1 MKFNLSSKQ
10 TSKLSISTQLQN
22 AIKLLQMSAV
32 EINQE
37 IQNIFESNPLIE
49 KEDNC
54 EEYEEDNCEEH
65 YSHYKDYNLNENK
78 SMVSVS
84 DVIEKT
90 AAEEDSLQ
98 QYLIWQIQLL
108 NISEQ
113 DKKIAETIID
123 YINDDGYLIK
133 DILDIFDDIYDG
145 FDISIDELIAVQH
158 LIQNLDPEGTGTN
171 GIQESLVIQV
181 QNSDL
186 ESNIINKT
194 CLVINEFFKE
204 YVDKDF
210 KIIRKNLNI
219 SKEEIILID
228 KIIKKQNARPGSCVG
243 RNEIYDYIIPDLKV
257 IKKGSN
263 WIIISNKLVS
273 PDIKINEK
281 YINISSLKISD
292 EDKEYVKNN
301 LQEAKSFIKN
311 IKYRNDTLLSLAES
325 ILSNQIDFFNYGI
338 EKVKPMNLNEIAKD
352 INVHESTVSR
362 LTNGKYIETPYGVF
376 ELKFFFS
383 SSIINDFGDNFSSV
397 SIKEKIKKIIHSEDK
412 SNPFSDEKIVGLLS
426 NQNIKL
432 ARRTVTK
439 YRESLNLMSSSKRKT
454 K

>member
-65 YSHYKDYNLNENK
+65 YSHYKDYNLPENK

-133 DILDIFDDIYDG
+133 DILDIFDDIYGDS
-145 FDISIDELIAVQH
+145 DISIDELIAVQH

-204 YVDKDF
+204 YVDKNF
-210 KIIRKNLNI
+210 QIIRKNLNI

-432 ARRTVTK
+432 ARRTVAK

>member
-65 YSHYKDYNLNENK
+65 YSHYKDYNLTENK

-133 DILDIFDDIYDG
+133 DILDIFDDIYGDS
-145 FDISIDELIAVQH
+145 DISIDELIAVQH
-158 LIQNLDPEGTGTN
+158 LIQNLDPEGTGAN

-204 YVDKDF
+204 YVDKNF

-228 KIIKKQNARPGSCVG
+228 KIIRKQNARPGSCVG

-257 IKKGSN
+257 IKKGSD

-292 EDKEYVKNN
+292 EDKEYIKNN

-432 ARRTVTK
+432 ARRTVAK
-439 YRESLNLMSSSKRKT
+439 YRESLNLMSSSKS
-454 K
+454 

>member
-133 DILDIFDDIYDG
+133 DILDIFDDIYG
-145 FDISIDELIAVQH
+145 GSDITIDELIAVQH
-158 LIQNLDPEGTGTN
+158 LIQNLDPEGVGTN

-204 YVDKDF
+204 YVDKNF

-243 RNEIYDYIIPDLKV
+243 RKEIYDYIIPDLKV
-257 IKKGSN
+257 IKKGSD

-325 ILSNQIDFFNYGI
+325 ILSNQIDFFNCGI
-338 EKVKPMNLNEIAKD
+338 EKVKPMVLNEVAKD
-352 INVHESTVSR
+352 ITVHESTVSR
-362 LTNGKYIETPYGVF
+362 LTNGKYIDTPYGIF

-412 SNPFSDEKIVGLLS
+412 SNPFSDEKITDLLS

-432 ARRTVTK
+432 ARRTVAK

>member
-65 YSHYKDYNLNENK
+65 YSHYKDYNLTETN

-133 DILDIFDDIYDG
+133 DILDIFDDIYGDS
-145 FDISIDELIAVQH
+145 DISIDELIAVQH
-158 LIQNLDPEGTGTN
+158 LIQNLDPEGTGAN

-204 YVDKDF
+204 YVDKNF

-257 IKKGSN
+257 IKKGSD

-273 PDIKINEK
+273 PDIRINEK

>member
-65 YSHYKDYNLNENK
+65 YSHYKDYNLTENK

-133 DILDIFDDIYDG
+133 DILDIFDDIYGDS
-145 FDISIDELIAVQH
+145 DISIDELIAVQH
-158 LIQNLDPEGTGTN
+158 LIQNLDPEGTGEWNTR
-171 GIQESLVIQV
+171 IFSYSSTKLRLRI
-181 QNSDL
+181 
-186 ESNIINKT
+186 NIKNKT
-194 CLVINEFFKE
+194 CIVINEFFKE
-204 YVDKDF
+204 Y
-210 KIIRKNLNI
+210 
-219 SKEEIILID
+219 
-228 KIIKKQNARPGSCVG
+228 A
-243 RNEIYDYIIPDLKV
+243 
-257 IKKGSN
+257 
-263 WIIISNKLVS
+263 
-273 PDIKINEK
+273 
-281 YINISSLKISD
+281 
-292 EDKEYVKNN
+292 
-301 LQEAKSFIKN
+301 
-311 IKYRNDTLLSLAES
+311 
-325 ILSNQIDFFNYGI
+325 
-338 EKVKPMNLNEIAKD
+338 
-352 INVHESTVSR
+352 
-362 LTNGKYIETPYGVF
+362 
-376 ELKFFFS
+376 
-383 SSIINDFGDNFSSV
+383 
-397 SIKEKIKKIIHSEDK
+397 EKILKLLGKI
-412 SNPFSDEKIVGLLS
+412 
-426 NQNIKL
+426 
-432 ARRTVTK
+432 
-439 YRESLNLMSSSKRKT
+439 
-454 K
+454 

>member
-65 YSHYKDYNLNENK
+65 YSHYKDYNLTETN

-133 DILDIFDDIYDG
+133 DILDIFDDIYGDS
-145 FDISIDELIAVQH
+145 DISIDELIAVQH
-158 LIQNLDPEGTGTN
+158 LIQNLDPEGTGAN

-204 YVDKDF
+204 YVDKNF

-257 IKKGSN
+257 IKKGSD

>member
-65 YSHYKDYNLNENK
+65 YSHYKDYNLSENK
-78 SMVSVS
+78 SMISKS
-84 DVIEKT
+84 DIIEKT
-90 AAEEDSLQ
+90 IAEEDSLQ
-98 QYLIWQIQLL
+98 KYLIWQIQLL

-123 YINDDGYLIK
+123 YINNDGYLIK

-145 FDISIDELIAVQH
+145 SDISIDELIAVQH

-204 YVDKDF
+204 YVDKNF
-210 KIIRKNLNI
+210 QIIRKNLNI

-243 RNEIYDYIIPDLKV
+243 RSEIYDYIIPDLKV

-338 EKVKPMNLNEIAKD
+338 EKVKPMNLNKVAKD

>member
-1 MKFNLSSKQ
+1 MKFNLSQKQ
-10 TSKLSISTQLQN
+10 SSKLSISTQLQN

-54 EEYEEDNCEEH
+54 EEYEEGNCEEH
-65 YSHYKDYNLNENK
+65 YSHYKDYNLSENK
-78 SMVSVS
+78 SMISTS
-84 DVIEKT
+84 DIIEKT

-123 YINDDGYLIK
+123 YINDDGYLSK
-133 DILDIFDDIYDG
+133 DILDIFDDIYNG
-145 FDISIDELIAVQH
+145 SDISIDELIAVQH
-158 LIQNLDPEGTGTN
+158 LIQNLDPEGTGVS
-171 GIQESLVIQV
+171 GIQESLLIQV

-186 ESNIINKT
+186 ESNIRNKT

-204 YVDKDF
+204 YSSKNF
-210 KIIRKNLNI
+210 QIIRKNLNI
-219 SKEEIILID
+219 SEEEIHLID
-228 KIIKKQNARPGSCVG
+228 EIIKRQNARPGSCVG
-243 RNEIYDYIIPDLKV
+243 RNEIFDYIIPDLKV
-257 IKKGSN
+257 IKKGSH
-263 WIIISNKLVS
+263 WIIVSNKLIS

-292 EDKEYVKNN
+292 EDKEYIKNN
-301 LQEAKSFIKN
+301 LKEAKSFIKN

-325 ILSNQIDFFNYGI
+325 ILRNQIDFFNYGI
-338 EKVKPMNLNEIAKD
+338 EKIKPMNLNEVAKD

-362 LTNGKYIETPYGVF
+362 LTNGKYIDTPYGIF

-383 SSIINDFGDNFSSV
+383 SSIITDFGDNFSSI
-397 SIKEKIKKIIHSEDK
+397 SIKEKIKKIINAENK
-412 SNPFSDEKIVGLLS
+412 SDPFSDEKIVDLLFD
-426 NQNIKL
+426 QNIKL
-432 ARRTVTK
+432 ARRTVAK

>member
-133 DILDIFDDIYDG
+133 DILDIFDDIYG
-145 FDISIDELIAVQH
+145 GSDITIDELIAVQH
-158 LIQNLDPEGTGTN
+158 LIQNLDPEGVGTN

-204 YVDKDF
+204 YVDKNF

-243 RNEIYDYIIPDLKV
+243 RKEIYDYIIPDLKV
-257 IKKGSN
+257 IKKGSD

-338 EKVKPMNLNEIAKD
+338 EKVKPMNLNEVAKD

-426 NQNIKL
+426 NENIKL

>member
-65 YSHYKDYNLNENK
+65 YSHYKDYNLTENK

-133 DILDIFDDIYDG
+133 DILDIFDDIYGDS
-145 FDISIDELIAVQH
+145 DISIDELIAVQH
-158 LIQNLDPEGTGTN
+158 LIQNLDPEGTGAN

-204 YVDKDF
+204 YVDKNF

-228 KIIKKQNARPGSCVG
+228 KIIK
-243 RNEIYDYIIPDLKV
+243 
-257 IKKGSN
+257 
-263 WIIISNKLVS
+263 NKMQGLVH
-273 PDIKINEK
+273 
-281 YINISSLKISD
+281 
-292 EDKEYVKNN
+292 
-301 LQEAKSFIKN
+301 A
-311 IKYRNDTLLSLAES
+311 
-325 ILSNQIDFFNYGI
+325 
-338 EKVKPMNLNEIAKD
+338 
-352 INVHESTVSR
+352 
-362 LTNGKYIETPYGVF
+362 
-376 ELKFFFS
+376 
-383 SSIINDFGDNFSSV
+383 
-397 SIKEKIKKIIHSEDK
+397 
-412 SNPFSDEKIVGLLS
+412 
-426 NQNIKL
+426 
-432 ARRTVTK
+432 
-439 YRESLNLMSSSKRKT
+439 
-454 K
+454 

>member
-123 YINDDGYLIK
+123 YINNDGYLIK
-133 DILDIFDDIYDG
+133 DILDIFYDIYDG
-145 FDISIDELIAVQH
+145 SDISIDELIAVQH

-186 ESNIINKT
+186 ESNIKNKT
-194 CLVINEFFKE
+194 CLIINEYFKE
-204 YVDKDF
+204 YADKNF
-210 KIIRKNLNI
+210 EVIMKNLNI

-257 IKKGSN
+257 IKKGSD

-325 ILSNQIDFFNYGI
+325 ILSNQIDFFNCGI
-338 EKVKPMNLNEIAKD
+338 EKVKPMVLNEVAKD

-362 LTNGKYIETPYGVF
+362 LTNGKYIDTPYGIF

-412 SNPFSDEKIVGLLS
+412 SNPFSDEKITDLLS
-426 NQNIKL
+426 NQNIKI
-432 ARRTVTK
+432 ARRTVAK

>member
-1 MKFNLSSKQ
+1 MKLNLSSKQ

-65 YSHYKDYNLNENK
+65 YSHYKDYNLSENK
-78 SMVSVS
+78 SMISTS
-84 DVIEKT
+84 DIIEKT
-90 AAEEDSLQ
+90 VAEEDSLQ
-98 QYLIWQIQLL
+98 KYLIWQIQLL

-123 YINDDGYLIK
+123 YINNDGYLIK

-145 FDISIDELIAVQH
+145 SDISIDELIAVQH

-186 ESNIINKT
+186 ESNIRNKT

-204 YVDKDF
+204 YADKNF
-210 KIIRKNLNI
+210 QIIMKNLNI
-219 SKEEIILID
+219 SEEEIILID
-228 KIIKKQNARPGSCVG
+228 KIIKRQNARPGLCVG
-243 RNEIYDYIIPDLKV
+243 RNEIFDYIIPDLKV
-257 IKKGSN
+257 IKKGSD
-263 WIIISNKLVS
+263 WIIIPNKLVS

-325 ILSNQIDFFNYGI
+325 IFINQIDFFNYGI
-338 EKVKPMNLNEIAKD
+338 EKVKPMVLNEVAKD

-362 LTNGKYIETPYGVF
+362 LTNGKYIDTPYGIF

-412 SNPFSDEKIVGLLS
+412 SNPFSDEKITDLLS
-426 NQNIKL
+426 NQNINL
-432 ARRTVTK
+432 ARRTVAK
-439 YRESLNLMSSSKRKT
+439 YRKSLNLMSSSKRKT

>member
-54 EEYEEDNCEEH
+54 EEYEKDNCEEH

-133 DILDIFDDIYDG
+133 DILDIFDDIYGDS
-145 FDISIDELIAVQH
+145 DISIDELIAVQH

-204 YVDKDF
+204 YVDKNF
-210 KIIRKNLNI
+210 QIIRKNLNI

-228 KIIKKQNARPGSCVG
+228 KIIKKQNARPGSCIG

-273 PDIKINEK
+273 PDIRINEK

-325 ILSNQIDFFNYGI
+325 IFINQIDFFNYGI
-338 EKVKPMNLNEIAKD
+338 EKVKPMVLNEVAKD

-362 LTNGKYIETPYGVF
+362 LTNGKYIDTPYGIF

-432 ARRTVTK
+432 ARRTVAK

>member
-65 YSHYKDYNLNENK
+65 YSHYKDYNLPENK
-78 SMVSVS
+78 SLVSVS

-133 DILDIFDDIYDG
+133 DILDIFDDIYG
-145 FDISIDELIAVQH
+145 GSDISIDELIAVQH

-204 YVDKDF
+204 YVDKNF

-338 EKVKPMNLNEIAKD
+338 EKVKPMNLNEVAKD

-432 ARRTVTK
+432 ARRTVAK

>member
-65 YSHYKDYNLNENK
+65 YSHYKDYNLPENK
-78 SMVSVS
+78 SLVSVS

-145 FDISIDELIAVQH
+145 SDISIDELIAVQH

-204 YVDKDF
+204 YVDKNF
-210 KIIRKNLNI
+210 QIIRKNLNI
-219 SKEEIILID
+219 SKDEIILID

-273 PDIKINEK
+273 PDIRINEK

-338 EKVKPMNLNEIAKD
+338 EKVKPMNLNEVAKD

-432 ARRTVTK
+432 ARRTVAK

>member
-65 YSHYKDYNLNENK
+65 YSHYKDYNLTETN

-133 DILDIFDDIYDG
+133 DILDIFDDIYGDS
-145 FDISIDELIAVQH
+145 DISIDELIAVQH
-158 LIQNLDPEGTGTN
+158 LIQNLDPEGTGAN

-204 YVDKDF
+204 YVDKNF

-228 KIIKKQNARPGSCVG
+228 KIIRKQNARPGSCVG

-257 IKKGSN
+257 IKKGSD

-273 PDIKINEK
+273 PDIRINEK

-338 EKVKPMNLNEIAKD
+338 EKVKPMNLNEVAKD

>member
-133 DILDIFDDIYDG
+133 DILDIFDDIYG
-145 FDISIDELIAVQH
+145 GSDITIDELIAVQH
-158 LIQNLDPEGTGTN
+158 LIQNLDPEGVGTN

-204 YVDKDF
+204 YVDKNF
-210 KIIRKNLNI
+210 KIIRRNLNI

-243 RNEIYDYIIPDLKV
+243 RKEIYDYIIPDLKV
-257 IKKGSN
+257 IKKGSD

-338 EKVKPMNLNEIAKD
+338 EKVKPMNLNEVAKD

-426 NQNIKL
+426 NENIKL

>member
-1 MKFNLSSKQ
+1 MKLNLSSKQ

-65 YSHYKDYNLNENK
+65 YSHYKDYNSSENK
-78 SMVSVS
+78 SMISTS
-84 DVIEKT
+84 DIIEKT
-90 AAEEDSLQ
+90 IAEEDSLQ
-98 QYLIWQIQLL
+98 KYLIWQIQLL

-123 YINDDGYLIK
+123 YINNDGYLIK
-133 DILDIFDDIYDG
+133 DILDIFYDIYDG
-145 FDISIDELIAVQH
+145 SDISIDELIAVQH
-158 LIQNLDPEGTGTN
+158 LIQNLDPVGTGTN

-186 ESNIINKT
+186 ESNIKNKT
-194 CLVINEFFKE
+194 CLIINEYFKE
-204 YVDKDF
+204 YADKNF
-210 KIIRKNLNI
+210 EIIMKNLNI

-228 KIIKKQNARPGSCVG
+228 KIIKRQNARPGLCVG
-243 RNEIYDYIIPDLKV
+243 KNEICDYIIPDLKV
-257 IKKGSN
+257 IKKGTD
-263 WIIISNKLVS
+263 WIIVPNKLVS

-325 ILSNQIDFFNYGI
+325 ILSNQIDFFNCGI
-338 EKVKPMNLNEIAKD
+338 EKVKPMVLNEVAKD

-362 LTNGKYIETPYGVF
+362 LTNGKYIDTPYGIF

-412 SNPFSDEKIVGLLS
+412 SNPFSDEKITDLLS

-432 ARRTVTK
+432 ARRTVAK

>member
-54 EEYEEDNCEEH
+54 EEYEKDNCEEH

-133 DILDIFDDIYDG
+133 DILDIFDDIYG
-145 FDISIDELIAVQH
+145 GSDITIDELIAVQH
-158 LIQNLDPEGTGTN
+158 LIQNLDPEGVGTN

-186 ESNIINKT
+186 ESDIINKT

-204 YVDKDF
+204 YVDKNF

-257 IKKGSN
+257 IKKGSD

-292 EDKEYVKNN
+292 EDKEYIKNN

-338 EKVKPMNLNEIAKD
+338 EKVKPMNLNEVAKD

-426 NQNIKL
+426 NENIKL

>member
-65 YSHYKDYNLNENK
+65 YLHYKDYNLPENK
-78 SMVSVS
+78 SLVSVS

-145 FDISIDELIAVQH
+145 SDISIDELIAVQH

-204 YVDKDF
+204 YVDKNF

-273 PDIKINEK
+273 PDIRINEK

-338 EKVKPMNLNEIAKD
+338 EKVKPMNLNEVAKD

-412 SNPFSDEKIVGLLS
+412 SNPFSDEKIVDLLS

-432 ARRTVTK
+432 ARRTVAK

>member
-65 YSHYKDYNLNENK
+65 YSHYKDYNLTENK

-133 DILDIFDDIYDG
+133 DILDIFDDIYGDS
-145 FDISIDELIAVQH
+145 DISIDELIAVQH
-158 LIQNLDPEGTGTN
+158 LIQNLDPEGTGAN

-204 YVDKDF
+204 YVDKNF

-257 IKKGSN
+257 IKKGSD

-273 PDIKINEK
+273 PDIRINEK

>member
-65 YSHYKDYNLNENK
+65 YSHYKDYNLPENK
-78 SMVSVS
+78 SLVSVS

-145 FDISIDELIAVQH
+145 SDISIDELIAVQH

-204 YVDKDF
+204 YVDKNF
-210 KIIRKNLNI
+210 QIIRKNLNI
-219 SKEEIILID
+219 SKDEIILID

-338 EKVKPMNLNEIAKD
+338 EKVKPMNLNEVAKD

-432 ARRTVTK
+432 ARRTVAK

>member
-54 EEYEEDNCEEH
+54 EEYEKDNCEEH
-65 YSHYKDYNLNENK
+65 YSHYKDYNLPENK

-133 DILDIFDDIYDG
+133 DILDIFDDIYG
-145 FDISIDELIAVQH
+145 GSDISIDELIAVQH
-158 LIQNLDPEGTGTN
+158 LIQNLDPEGTGAN

-204 YVDKDF
+204 YVDKNF
-210 KIIRKNLNI
+210 QIIRKNLNI

-257 IKKGSN
+257 IKKGSD

-292 EDKEYVKNN
+292 EDKEYIKNN

-338 EKVKPMNLNEIAKD
+338 EKVKPMNLNEVAKD

-432 ARRTVTK
+432 ARRTVAK